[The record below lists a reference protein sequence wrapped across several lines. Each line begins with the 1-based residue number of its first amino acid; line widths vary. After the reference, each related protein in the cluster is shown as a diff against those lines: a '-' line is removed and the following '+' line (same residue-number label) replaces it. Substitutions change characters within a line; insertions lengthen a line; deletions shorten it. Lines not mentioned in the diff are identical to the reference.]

1 MRLEYSPT
9 NKSTFQFSTLKCPHA
24 GLNHG
29 PQVYKTCALP
39 LSYTGQWNG
48 KIGKIPVYILSKTA
62 HLHPYMAKTLVA
74 ARMSPTGHL
83 SPCKSC
89 CVRIAKFVHCSWL
102 DRLCSRVLHISDTV
116 TVICPHGEVF
126 SGAVRCRRS

>member
-1 MRLEYSPT
+1 MS
-9 NKSTFQFSTLKCPHA
+9 
-24 GLNHG
+24 
-29 PQVYKTCALP
+29 
-39 LSYTGQWNG
+39 
-48 KIGKIPVYILSKTA
+48 VYIKHKIAQSKSRSLTW
-62 HLHPYMAKTLVA
+62 LKRSLQLVC
-74 ARMSPTGHL
+74 RQPGHL